1 MNKSFLIAVD
11 DDLLRI
17 SGKSNEKIE
26 NLRFS
31 TLFIDR
37 DLHKQR
43 KTKNFMFNNTNENHV
58 FTWKYLQME
67 SVLWS
72 EGKTSSSSFDLF
84 PQLVEWD
91 AAPLFTL
98 RPSLVKIFG

>member
-1 MNKSFLIAVD
+1 MIFWGSQ
-11 DDLLRI
+11 
-17 SGKSNEKIE
+17 E
-26 NLRFS
+26 NLMKKLKIWDFQHYLS
-31 TLFIDR
+31 IEICTN
-37 DLHKQR
+37 KR
-43 KTKNFMFNNTNENHV
+43 KNKNFMFNNTNENHV